1 MIGEAKVNI
10 KQLIEDSCHI
20 HKPLTLNKKFYDD
33 MLKQSIGKTKNKM
46 VFESD
51 NNEKFWVDLYQ
62 RNSQTGAAEQQG
74 KVMIQVDV
82 VPMDIAKKNPVGRA
96 R

>member
-1 MIGEAKVNI
+1 M
-10 KQLIEDSCHI
+10 
-20 HKPLTLNKKFYDD
+20 T
-33 MLKQSIGKTKNKM
+33 
-46 VFESD
+46 FESD

-62 RNSQTGAAEQQG
+62 RNSETGAAEQRG